1 MREMD
6 NKTRINLQQQQQGTT
21 TEEPKDKDRMQLNS
35 KSKKGYYDAKS
46 FFDENEVFS
55 KFEGHAR
62 NESFMDI
69 FDPNSN
75 ILESKF
81 NVQAVEVSSKD
92 QKNPFLMW

>member
-55 KFEGHAR
+55 
-62 NESFMDI
+62 
-69 FDPNSN
+69 
-75 ILESKF
+75 
-81 NVQAVEVSSKD
+81 
-92 QKNPFLMW
+92 

>member
-6 NKTRINLQQQQQGTT
+6 NKTSINLQQQQQGKT
-21 TEEPKDKDRMQLNS
+21 TEEPKDIMQLNS
-35 KSKKGYYDAKS
+35 KSKKGYYDAES

-69 FDPNSN
+69 FDPNAN
-75 ILESKF
+75 VLESKF